1 MRKKCLVLIALVLCL
16 LLLATMFVACNKDE
30 DLNRDEQ
37 KETEDRN
44 AAILALSNALLSAD
58 SDTWQANM
66 SDADIA
72 KLTDAGDYIISNNW
86 VVFFCDVINTAEIRT
101 AKIQSLTAVIV
112 EAVKEEKDRKAAAE
126 QTETTDDDDIEPK
139 TVMEYIKLVVS
150 KSDLLGSEMSSLAYV
165 LLYKVIDEADIVY
178 RKAETDCI
186 RISERG
192 DLSGDTRDNVNAAK
206 KEILRAKT
214 YLNAQLPETKQQEIV
229 GAMAKS
235 KDDFQSIFST
245 MYDTLALLSID
256 ISSLMSGGE
265 GGSSISSLS
274 TQDILNVL
282 FSLKKTIGQS
292 NSYFQNNQESV
303 ETVSKI
309 LRDISSVVDTMV
321 ATNDIIGAA
330 VTVVRY
336 SGSALSILPF
346 GVSFLYHSWDALN
359 EQFIDDVKEHV
370 FGVDK
375 PLYENYMIFFARMI
389 KEYRI
394 ETGTDF
400 AGSKEYTYDRID
412 ELDSYVDNDQYAA
425 LIYLAVDAVLNL
437 SSSMR
442 YVPGDDEAKNAYYQ
456 SILRP
461 VTLFIDLT
469 AFKNEYTDYIKDE
482 TKRSS
487 LTLRAGSIYDSI
499 NTINPE
505 IITQFE
511 LTKPTDTT
519 ELDDE
524 WYINYHK
531 AAMAAFFYCRDNTK
545 ESINPDLKHYIDET
559 YPYPAENPVDY
570 IISIATNDFAIEEN
584 DPASTALKALAEKVI
599 IVKLLTFIPTIIKT
613 LGA

>member
-112 EAVKEEKDRKAAAE
+112 EAVKEEKDRKATAE

-282 FSLKKTIGQS
+282 SSLKKTIGQS

-482 TKRSS
+482 TKRSF
-487 LTLRAGSIYDSI
+487 
-499 NTINPE
+499 
-505 IITQFE
+505 IIIEPLSQ
-511 LTKPTDTT
+511 
-519 ELDDE
+519 
-524 WYINYHK
+524 
-531 AAMAAFFYCRDNTK
+531 
-545 ESINPDLKHYIDET
+545 LK
-559 YPYPAENPVDY
+559 
-570 IISIATNDFAIEEN
+570 IS
-584 DPASTALKALAEKVI
+584 
-599 IVKLLTFIPTIIKT
+599 FI
-613 LGA
+613 L

>member
-178 RKAETDCI
+178 GKAETDCI

-229 GAMAKS
+229 GAMTKS

-282 FSLKKTIGQS
+282 SSLKKTIGQS

-370 FGVDK
+370 FGVDE

-400 AGSKEYTYDRID
+400 AGSKEYTHDRLD

-437 SSSMR
+437 SSGMR

-469 AFKNEYTDYIKDE
+469 AFKNEYTDYIKDG

-531 AAMAAFFYCRDNTK
+531 AAMAAFFDSREKTR
-545 ESINPDLKHYIDET
+545 ESIRPDLECYMNEI
-559 YPYPAENPVDY
+559 YPYPTEDPVDY
-570 IISIATNDFAIEEN
+570 VISIATSDFAIEEN